1 MCAAIH
7 ALPLRFMAG
16 ATLGM
21 HAHMRLHDVMAS
33 VPFERE
39 CGCHVVLCRHWM
51 PALVLIG
58 YWALFTGLIFLAL
71 QYLPRKPFK
80 LCCCIHHPVAAA
92 QKCSALCAPTLNVH
106 PPQPCMCTRAI

>member
-1 MCAAIH
+1 
-7 ALPLRFMAG
+7 
-16 ATLGM
+16 
-21 HAHMRLHDVMAS
+21 
-33 VPFERE
+33 
-39 CGCHVVLCRHWM
+39 M

-92 QKCSALCAPTLNVH
+92 QKRSALCAPTSNVHPPQPFTHLERAPTSTVH
-106 PPQPCMCTRAI
+106 PPQPCM